1 MTERLNRKLNDSK
14 AVRWG
19 ALGIVAFTMMA
30 AYYVNDVVAPL
41 KSMLEA
47 DLGWTSSDFGF
58 YTGGYSFLNV
68 FFLMLIWGGLI
79 LDRFGIRFTGR
90 LATILMVGGTALEY
104 YAMTALAGTDAAFL
118 GCKEVFG
125 YKIGVFM
132 AFAGYSIFGVGA
144 EVAGITVTKIIAKWF
159 QGKELATA
167 MGVQVA
173 LARIGSQA
181 GYAVA
186 IPLARSFEITTPVLL
201 GLVLL
206 LGGLIAFFIFAV
218 MDKKLDRQ
226 MEAEAASTGQADESE
241 KFSFKDVKN
250 ILCNP
255 SFWLIA
261 LLCVLFYS
269 CVFPFQKFASE
280 FMIIKYGINENVA
293 GTFAGLPALGALFL
307 TPIFGGYIDKH
318 GKAASIMFLGS
329 AMLIGVHFLYA
340 LPGVSYWL
348 VAIVLMIILG
358 IAFSLVPSA
367 MWPAVAKIFPV
378 SQLGTAYALIFF
390 IQNIGLWGIPTLIGK
405 VLDVYCIVGQDESG
419 ANIYDYTL
427 PMCIF
432 TGIACLSLF
441 VAFLLKRADRKYGY
455 QLEEPNLRS

>member
-241 KFSFKDVKN
+241 KFSFKDVKI

-255 SFWLIA
+255 GFWLIA

-378 SQLGTAYALIFF
+378 SPLGTA
-390 IQNIGLWGIPTLIGK
+390 
-405 VLDVYCIVGQDESG
+405 
-419 ANIYDYTL
+419 
-427 PMCIF
+427 
-432 TGIACLSLF
+432 
-441 VAFLLKRADRKYGY
+441 
-455 QLEEPNLRS
+455 

>member
-226 MEAEAASTGQADESE
+226 MEA
-241 KFSFKDVKN
+241 
-250 ILCNP
+250 
-255 SFWLIA
+255 
-261 LLCVLFYS
+261 
-269 CVFPFQKFASE
+269 
-280 FMIIKYGINENVA
+280 
-293 GTFAGLPALGALFL
+293 
-307 TPIFGGYIDKH
+307 
-318 GKAASIMFLGS
+318 
-329 AMLIGVHFLYA
+329 
-340 LPGVSYWL
+340 
-348 VAIVLMIILG
+348 
-358 IAFSLVPSA
+358 
-367 MWPAVAKIFPV
+367 
-378 SQLGTAYALIFF
+378 
-390 IQNIGLWGIPTLIGK
+390 
-405 VLDVYCIVGQDESG
+405 
-419 ANIYDYTL
+419 
-427 PMCIF
+427 
-432 TGIACLSLF
+432 
-441 VAFLLKRADRKYGY
+441 
-455 QLEEPNLRS
+455 